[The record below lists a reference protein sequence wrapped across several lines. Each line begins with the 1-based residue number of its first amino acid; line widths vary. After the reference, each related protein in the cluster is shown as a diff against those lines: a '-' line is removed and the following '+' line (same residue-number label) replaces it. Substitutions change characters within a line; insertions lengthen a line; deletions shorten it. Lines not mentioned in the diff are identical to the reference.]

1 MNTKKTVTMEVT
13 YDRIVAFSGG
23 MSGLATLILENGA
36 VMCEN
41 GATARALDDAFDGF
55 IDGFY
60 HVNSKAI
67 AGKSIVYSTDEM
79 GILDGFSKPREFAR
93 RHHVKLPPVGSTF
106 EVEIETD
113 DDDDQEEQ

>member
-1 MNTKKTVTMEVT
+1 MSKLKLEVT

-23 MSGLATLILENGA
+23 MSGLTTLILENGA

-41 GATARALDDAFDGF
+41 GATARALADAFDGF

-60 HVNSKAI
+60 HVNSKVI
-67 AGKSIVYSTDEM
+67 AGKGIVYSTDEM

-113 DDDDQEEQ
+113 DDDDQEVLQ

>member
-1 MNTKKTVTMEVT
+1 MSKLKMEVT
-13 YDRIVAFSGG
+13 YDRIVAFAGG
-23 MSGLATLILENGA
+23 GSGLATLILENGA

-41 GATARALDDAFDGF
+41 GATARALDNAFDGF

-67 AGKSIVYSTDEM
+67 AGKGIVYSTDEM
-79 GILDGFSKPREFAR
+79 GILDGFSKPRDFAR
-93 RHHVKLPPVGSTF
+93 RYHVKLPPIGATF

-113 DDDDQEEQ
+113 DQEIQ